1 VTFANGVVKLSDHE
15 MPAGQNAI
23 IRRGHFIAWLAILF
37 VASLPFVN
45 PWVRGDGVGYYAYVR
60 SLLIRHDLNFEQDWL
75 HANPS
80 FVEGRTD
87 GHGHILESQYTSTGH
102 LDDHFS
108 VGPSLLWSPFL
119 LAAHG
124 VVLAVDELGYSIP
137 ADGFSRPYRVA
148 MAVSTACYGF
158 GALLLAFDLARHYFR
173 EVLAFLATLGIWFA
187 SSLPVYMYFNPSW
200 SHAHSAFAVSLFLWY
215 WHRTRAR
222 RSWSQ
227 WATLAAISGLMM
239 NIYYPNSVF
248 LVVPG
253 WEAVAGYRRAFQS
266 KQQGDGQLL
275 SNVGAHLL
283 YGTILIITLTPTF
296 VTRWIIYGNPFESG
310 YPLLNSWSWGSPKIL
325 QVLFSADHGMLTWTP
340 VLMAAVAGLI
350 LFSSRDISFAGG
362 LMLAFVVYLYCIA
375 SYVNWDGLSSF
386 GNRFFVSFTPV
397 FIIGL
402 AALLERVANLWRN
415 SEESAAVLAGGI
427 AVLIFWNFG
436 LIFQWGT
443 LMIPTRGA
451 IRWSVAMQQQF
462 VVVPT
467 RVANALSLYFFDR
480 RLMMQEIEN
489 EDKTQQHLQR

>member
-1 VTFANGVVKLSDHE
+1 VTVATHAAKLSE
-15 MPAGQNAI
+15 YEIPAGQNTVV
-23 IRRGHFIAWLAILF
+23 RRRRFITWLIILF

-45 PWVRGDGVGYYAYVR
+45 PWVRGDGVGYYAYIR
-60 SLLIRHDLNFEQDWL
+60 SLLIQHDLNFEQDWL

-80 FVEGRTD
+80 FIEGRTD
-87 GHGHILESQYTSTGH
+87 GHGRILESQYTSTGH
-102 LDDHFS
+102 LDNHFS
-108 VGPSLLWSPFL
+108 VGPSLLWAPFL

-124 VVLAVDELGYSIP
+124 VVLAMDELGYSIP

-173 EVLAFLATLGIWFA
+173 EGLAFLATLAIWLA

-215 WHRTRAR
+215 WHRTRGR

-227 WATLAAISGLMM
+227 WVTLVAISGLMT
-239 NIYYPNSVF
+239 NIYYPNSIF

-253 WEAVAGYRRAFQS
+253 WEAVAGYRRAFRSNQR
-266 KQQGDGQLL
+266 GDGQLPP
-275 SNVGAHLL
+275 NGARLL
-283 YGTILIITLTPTF
+283 FGSILIITLAPTF
-296 VTRWIIYGNPFESG
+296 VTHWIIYGNPFETG
-310 YPLLNSWSWGSPKIL
+310 YPRLNSWVWGSPKIL

-340 VLMAAVAGLI
+340 ILMAALAGLI
-350 LFSSRDISFAGG
+350 LFSNRDMAFAGS

-402 AALLERVANLWRN
+402 SALLERVVNLWRKSN
-415 SEESAAVLAGGI
+415 EPAAVLTGSI
-427 AVLIFWNFG
+427 AVFILWNFG

-451 IRWSVAMQQQF
+451 IRWRVVMQQQF

-467 RVANALSLYFFDR
+467 RIANALTAYFSDR
-480 RLMMQEIEN
+480 RRMMQEIED
-489 EDKTQQHLQR
+489 EDNTQQHFQR